1 MIKVSFDNIEE
12 TKKKYEDEIVRLT
25 ALANSYQEF
34 YQQKFRELENQKQAV
49 AEEFNNKMSE
59 VTIGI
64 ERLRGAYTALT
75 DISEGKDPTLVVNGM
90 AKDEV
95 PPTLEEKDIE
105 EDVNTDEDK
114 NNISEEVKEK
124 AHKAVAEAIKRDLVT
139 PYEEFAKSELGKE
152 TAIKNVDKVVEEK
165 VVEEKVEEK
174 VESLTPEEM
183 KALQEVMK
191 ENTVNAKSEKEV
203 KTEPTVDPSTIP
215 DYLKEQYEINE

>member
-90 AKDEV
+90 AKNEV
-95 PPTLEEKDIE
+95 PLTSEEKDIE

-114 NNISEEVKEK
+114 NNIPEEVKEK
-124 AHKAVAEAIKRDLVT
+124 AHKAVAEAIKRDLIT

-152 TAIKNVDKVVEEK
+152 TAIKNVDKAVEDK
-165 VVEEKVEEK
+165 AVEEK

>member
-1 MIKVSFDNIEE
+1 MSFDNIEE

-105 EDVNTDEDK
+105 EDVNIDEDK

-152 TAIKNVDKVVEEK
+152 TAIKNVDKA
-165 VVEEKVEEK
+165 VEEKVEEK

>member
-1 MIKVSFDNIEE
+1 MSFDNIEE

-124 AHKAVAEAIKRDLVT
+124 AHKAVAKAIKRDLVT

-165 VVEEKVEEK
+165 EKVEEK

>member
-105 EDVNTDEDK
+105 EDVNIDEDK

-152 TAIKNVDKVVEEK
+152 TAIKNVDKA
-165 VVEEKVEEK
+165 VEEKVEEK